1 MRRQD
6 FLITRKSGNLRNHK
20 FSPLLSRE
28 KEENMNTIK
37 HTIPVLL
44 AILFH
49 SPCAFAGPTAISGH
63 VTNSEGIPVPNVS
76 ISLIGSAAGTTT
88 NSDGRFY
95 LVPVSNTD
103 SILISHSAYRTVKA
117 AVSDDINKLVM
128 EPKTYRFA
136 PITITGNIYASDR
149 LNIPVSHAVIPIHD
163 APAWGNSIAE
173 RLDKAGLQVKDY
185 GGAAGLKTVT
195 SPTGQSE
202 HVLIML
208 EGLPL
213 NSPQLGMFDLG
224 TLPAELIGQAEL
236 FRGQGSSLYGSGAV
250 GGTVNLAA
258 DDRPHSY
265 IRSKSGSYGES
276 GKSGKISLPAAGG
289 KISLT
294 GTSYKNLGDFR
305 DNNDFAQDA
314 AGLHIKI
321 PLGELWSASYLGIW
335 SNSERGLAGSETWL
349 TPNARKYNK
358 DLIQAASF
366 RGLSVWGQ
374 TDISIGK
381 FDSDEHY
388 VDNNPDFPAESRHQ
402 VSSLRFRAFQRIF
415 SSGGNQYIITSEG
428 TEHRIESD
436 NTGDQIERQ
445 AAVGLLSTFKPAAQT
460 TISPSIRADWNSSQ
474 VEIVPTGSL
483 ALLHLFG
490 GHLLKSLRVN
500 MGASYRYP
508 TINELHWTDAWGNS
522 GNLDLQPEKG
532 RSTSAELG
540 LEPISSF
547 LYAEI
552 RVYHFYSENLIQW
565 VNDENWIFSTQNIAK
580 SESFGTSLQLNFLP
594 GKLPI
599 RASFRTEQNR
609 SRILSTGIDQGKR
622 LIYVPAVSHWFDLSW
637 QTSRLK
643 ANLSYRFLGKRRYS
657 YSSAEELKGY
667 ERWDASVRFVS
678 PRIWGVIP
686 VIEIGARNLTDRK
699 DQQSVYG
706 YPEPGRALFG
716 QLTLKFR

>member
-6 FLITRKSGNLRNHK
+6 FLVTRKSGNLRNHK

-28 KEENMNTIK
+28 KEENMNSIK
-37 HTIPVLL
+37 RTLPVLL
-44 AILFH
+44 AFLFH
-49 SPCAFAGPTAISGH
+49 LPYVFAGPTAISVH
-63 VTNSEGIPVPNVS
+63 VTDSEGMPIANVS
-76 ISLIGSAAGTTT
+76 ISLIGSSIGTTT
-88 NSDGRFY
+88 NGDGRFY
-95 LVPVSNTD
+95 LVPVSDAD
-103 SILISHSAYRTVKA
+103 SILISHSAYRTVKT
-117 AVSDDINKLVM
+117 AVSDDIDKLVL
-128 EPKTYRFA
+128 EPKTYHFT
-136 PITITGNIYASDR
+136 PVTITGNIYASDR
-149 LNIPVSHAVIPIHD
+149 LNIPVSHAVIPLHD

-185 GGAAGLKTVT
+185 GGAAGLKTVA

-208 EGLPL
+208 EGFPL

-224 TLPAELIGQAEL
+224 SLPAEFIGQAEL

-258 DDRPHSY
+258 DDRPLSY
-265 IRSKSGSYGES
+265 IRTKSGSFGEI

-294 GTSYKNLGDFR
+294 GTRYKNLGDFR
-305 DNNDFAQDA
+305 DNDFAQDA
-314 AGLHIKI
+314 AELQIKI
-321 PLGELWSASYLGIW
+321 PFGELWSASYLGIW
-335 SNSERGLAGSETWL
+335 SDSERGLAGSETWP
-349 TPNARKYNK
+349 TPDARKYNK
-358 DLIQAASF
+358 DLIQIASY
-366 RGLSVWGQ
+366 RGLSAWGQ

-388 VDNNPDFPAESRHQ
+388 MDSNPDFPAESRHQ

-415 SSGGNQYIITSEG
+415 SSGGNQYILTTEG

-483 ALLHLFG
+483 ALLHQFG

-500 MGASYRYP
+500 MGTSYRYP

-522 GNLDLQPEKG
+522 GNLDLLPEKG
-532 RSTSAELG
+532 RSASAELV
-540 LEPISSF
+540 LEPISSS
-547 LYAEI
+547 LYSEL
-552 RVYHFYSENLIQW
+552 RVYHFYTENLIQW
-565 VNDENWIFSTQNIAK
+565 IIDENWIFSTQNIAK
-580 SESFGTSLQLNFLP
+580 SESYGTSLQLNVHP
-594 GKLPI
+594 GKFPI

-609 SRILSTGIDQGKR
+609 SRILSTGIDKGKR

-667 ERWDASVRFVS
+667 ERWDTSVRFVS
-678 PRIWGVIP
+678 PRIWGVMP
-686 VIEIGARNLTDRK
+686 VVEFGVRNLTDRK
-699 DQQSVYG
+699 DQQSIYG

-716 QLTLKFR
+716 QLTLRFFR